1 MAAVR
6 AITQTLNRLA
16 PARLLAGGW
25 AKGAG
30 SGSAGSATR
39 MSPSGRARPT
49 VPPRPREEE
58 YESAGIEPH
67 LEEMLRDPI
76 VQQIMRADSVEAAEV
91 RRMLRVPDPSTTASA

>member
-25 AKGAG
+25 AKGVG
-30 SGSAGSATR
+30 SDATGSATR
-39 MSPSGRARPT
+39 MSPGGRDRPA
-49 VPPRPREEE
+49 VPPLPREEE

-76 VQQIMRADSVEAAEV
+76 VQQVMRADRVEAAEV
-91 RRMLRVPDPSTTASA
+91 RRVLRVPDPSTTASA

>member
-6 AITQTLNRLA
+6 AITQTLNRLV
-16 PARLLAGGW
+16 PARLLASGW
-25 AKGAG
+25 GKDVGP
-30 SGSAGSATR
+30 GSAAMATR
-39 MSPSGRARPT
+39 LRPGARGRT
-49 VPPRPREEE
+49 MPPPLPVEP